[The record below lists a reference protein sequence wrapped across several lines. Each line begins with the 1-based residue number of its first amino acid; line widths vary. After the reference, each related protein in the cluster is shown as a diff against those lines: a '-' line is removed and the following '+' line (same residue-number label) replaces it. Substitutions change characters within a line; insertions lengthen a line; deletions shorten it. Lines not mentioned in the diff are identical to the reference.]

1 MPNSTS
7 FGERSTT
14 NRNVIEWV
22 EEAVELC
29 QPEAVFWCDGSEA
42 EKEFLLARA
51 VEEKVLIKLNPVKRP
66 GCYYHRSNPNDVARV
81 EQCTFICTAMQD
93 DAGPT
98 NNWAAPKAMYAKLYG
113 LLRGSMKGRTLYAVP
128 YLMGPPG
135 SPLSKVGIEVTD
147 SLYVVLSMQVMT
159 RMGKVALDH
168 LGHSDDF
175 NRGLHGMLDVSP
187 EKRFIAHFPHDN
199 TIISTGSNYGGNVLL
214 GKKCL
219 ALRIGSYL
227 ARREGWMAEH
237 MLILGVESPEGE
249 KTYVAAAFPSAC
261 GKTNFAMLIP
271 PAQYKGWKIWTV
283 GDDIAWMRPGP
294 SGRLHAINPEA
305 GYFGVAPGTNSK
317 SNPTAV
323 ATISRDTIFT
333 NVALT
338 DDLDVWWEG
347 ADGPVPEACWDWK
360 GQRWTPQSP
369 EKAAH
374 PNSRFAAPMTN
385 NPRLDPEAEN
395 PEGVPIHAI
404 IFGGRRASTLPLVF
418 QSFDWGHG
426 VYLGAM
432 MGSETTAAAVGGVGQ
447 LRRDP
452 MAMLPFCGYNM
463 GDYFRHW
470 LVMRKQIDL
479 LPRIFHVN
487 WFRKDDTGKI
497 VWPGFGENMRV
508 LKWIVDRCRGR
519 VRARETV
526 LGWMPFNN
534 DFELDG
540 LANFTREDFEKV
552 QRIDPAEW
560 KKELTLQ
567 DELFIN
573 LNASMPKELTFQR
586 ELLMSRL

>member
-1 MPNSTS
+1 MNVR
-7 FGERSTT
+7 FGER
-14 NRNVIEWV
+14 NCKNAAVLAWV
-22 EEAVELC
+22 EKAIELC
-29 QPEAVFWCDGSEA
+29 NPKTLFWCNGSA
-42 EKEFLLARA
+42 EEREFLLARA
-51 VEEKVLIKLNPVKRP
+51 VEEKVLVKLNPEKRP

-81 EQCTFICTAMQD
+81 EQCTFICAD
-93 DAGPT
+93 SKDEAGPT
-98 NNWAAPKAMYAKLYG
+98 NNWMAPAEMYSKLHA
-113 LLRGSMKGRTLYAVP
+113 LLRNSMQGGTMYVIP

-135 SPLSKVGIEVTD
+135 SPLAKVGIEITD
-147 SLYVVLSMQVMT
+147 SIYVVLSMGIMT
-159 RMGKVALDH
+159 RMGQVALDQ
-168 LGHSDDF
+168 LGDSADF
-175 NRGLHGMLDVSP
+175 NRGLHSMLDLNP

-199 TIISTGSNYGGNVLL
+199 TIISTASNYGGNVLL

-219 ALRIGSYL
+219 ALRIGSSL

-237 MLILGVESPEGE
+237 MLVLGVEAPDGE

-271 PAQYKGWKIWTV
+271 PKQYEGWKIWTV
-283 GDDIAWMRPGP
+283 GDDIAWMKPGP
-294 SGRLHAINPEA
+294 SGRLHAVNPEF

-323 ATISRDTIFT
+323 ATIARDTIFT

-360 GQRWTPQSP
+360 GQRWTPDSK

-374 PNSRFAAPMTN
+374 PNSRFTAPMSN
-385 NPRLDPEAEN
+385 NPRLDPAACD
-395 PEGVPIHAI
+395 PAGVPIHAL
-404 IFGGRRASTLPLVF
+404 IFGGRRSSALPLVF

-452 MAMLPFCGYNM
+452 MAMLPFCGYDM

-470 LVMRKQIDL
+470 LGMRKHIEL

-487 WFRKDDTGKI
+487 WFRKDENGAM

-508 LKWIVDRCRGR
+508 LKWIIDRCRGR
-519 VRARETV
+519 VRGRETV
-526 LGWMPFNN
+526 LGWMPFTN
-534 DFELDG
+534 DFDFDG
-540 LANFTREDFEKV
+540 LSNFGKAEFESV
-552 QRIDPAEW
+552 QRIDAAEW
-560 KKELTLQ
+560 KKEIVLQ

-573 LNASMPKELTFQR
+573 LYATMPKELTFQR
-586 ELLMSRL
+586 ELLMSRLH